1 MKKLISGIL
10 VALLVLSATA
20 AFAENAAAP
29 ENAAFEGTWVQF
41 EDGFEI
47 YLPSDW
53 IVSDVTDEMKSA
65 GIFYAVASPDGAHSM
80 QVAWSE
86 DAGAATAEE
95 VKTQME
101 AVYTGVEILNING
114 IDFVTYD
121 NATDDCT
128 GIIALGQNGDMFLF
142 NFYPASDETFAPIAL
157 TIAASIRNTAA

>member
-1 MKKLISGIL
+1 MKKLISGVLI
-10 VALLVLSATA
+10 VLLVLTASA
-20 AFAENAAAP
+20 AFAEAAAAP

-53 IVSDVTDEMKSA
+53 IVSDVTDELKAA

-95 VKTQME
+95 IKTQLE
-101 AVYTGVEILNING
+101 AVYSGVELLNING
-114 IDFVTYD
+114 IDFVSYD
-121 NATDDCT
+121 NTENDCT

-142 NFYPASDETFAPIAL
+142 NFYPASDESFAPTAL
-157 TIAASIRNTAA
+157 TIATSIRNTAA